1 MEIELTDWFQ
11 NRCSLVF
18 RWSTRWTGG
27 TLQLLRC
34 MYDLWSIPCSWG
46 ARDNRSKVFVHLD
59 DHALVPFWK
68 CSDIWSCLV
77 DGSLPGFYFM
87 EPILSIRGFLVA
99 VGWIVMGPIVY
110 FRLNCGD
117 YLTSRPG
124 CHRLCIAGSRLGRC
138 CCSTFGI
145 WRCRF
150 GPRASLLNG
159 TSGTL
164 AAVIPCWPRLCKH
177 GYVNP
182 ACMSWSE

>member
-1 MEIELTDWFQ
+1 MWKLNTDWFQ
-11 NRCSLVF
+11 NRWSLVF
-18 RWSTRWTGG
+18 RWSTCWTGG

-77 DGSLPGFYFM
+77 DWSLPGFYFM
-87 EPILSIRGFLVA
+87 EPILSIIGVSWWLSDGSWWVPLSTS
-99 VGWIVMGPIVY
+99 GWIAGIISLLGPDV
-110 FRLNCGD
+110 
-117 YLTSRPG
+117 T
-124 CHRLCIAGSRLGRC
+124 GSALLARDWC

-150 GPRASLLNG
+150 GPRASLLIG

-182 ACMSWSE
+182 ACMSWSD